1 MFKNKERLS
10 ILEAQIGSLQVEN
23 SRQKDKISRL
33 EEEKQNIKEELEN
46 EHLENYEQH
55 KKLLQIERLLNNSFG
70 SYQSLLRFRNKVKE
84 TLKNE
89 LADGNHTNS
98 NK

>member
-23 SRQKDKISRL
+23 SKQKDKISRL
-33 EEEKQNIKEELEN
+33 EEEKQKIKEELEN

-55 KKLLQIERLLNNSFG
+55 KKLMQIERLLNNPFG
-70 SYQSLLRFRNKVKE
+70 SYKNLLQFKNKVQQI
-84 TLKNE
+84 LKNE

-98 NK
+98 NR